1 MAKTAITVNGSAP
14 SNVFPAMILGS
25 AAAAEGNDVVLFFCP
40 GGAPTMVKG
49 ELEKIDVQ
57 GMPNIVELYDS
68 ILTLGGKV
76 IVCELCSS
84 AKGIKPE
91 DLREGVEVTG
101 AGPFMSEISDAT
113 ITFSF

>member
-25 AAAAEGNDVVLFFCP
+25 AAAAEGNDVVLFFTP
-40 GGAPTMVKG
+40 GGAPSMVKG
-49 ELEKIDVQ
+49 ELEKIEGK

-68 ILTLGGKV
+68 ILTMGGKV
-76 IVCELCSS
+76 IVCELCVS

-91 DLREGVEVTG
+91 ELREGVEVTG
-101 AGPFMSEISDAT
+101 AGPFLSEISDAT